1 MKSEIKIILEE
12 LKKSL
17 FELYEN
23 HLTDLVLYG
32 SYARGEEKEGSDLDV
47 LMVLDDYATPY
58 SEIRKTGEICS
69 SLSLKYNLSISLIPM
84 RKNDWSQRNSLFLW
98 NIRHE
103 GVPV

>member
-1 MKSEIKIILEE
+1 MKNEIRVILEE
-12 LKKSL
+12 LKKQLS
-17 FELYEN
+17 ELYGN
-23 HLTDLVLYG
+23 HLTHLILYG
-32 SYARGEEKEGSDLDV
+32 SYARGEEKDGSDLDV
-47 LMVLDDYATPY
+47 LMVLDEYKTPY

-69 SLSLKYNLSISLIPM
+69 SLSLKYNLSIALIPM